1 MQKIKVTDM
10 ESAWTVARLIF
21 PTECTRDEQRSNR
34 YDCAVYGSTEE
45 GYDGFE
51 IRERKKQLWVYLGGD
66 GETVLID
73 VAGASPSKTKELAKA
88 NKRIAELEED
98 KNRLMQS
105 EWTLAKE
112 CGEAEKQVGD
122 AQRRA
127 EEAEAEVQ
135 RLKAKLYDILIEEK
149 G

>member
-1 MQKIKVTDM
+1 MRKIKVTDK
-10 ESAWTVARLIF
+10 ESAWAVARLVF
-21 PTECTRDEQRSNR
+21 PTDCTLDEQESRIHD
-34 YDCAVYGSTEE
+34 YAVYGSTEE

-51 IRERKKQLWVYLGGD
+51 IHEREKQLWVYLGGD

-73 VAGASPSKTKELAKA
+73 VAGASPSETKELAEA

>member
-73 VAGASPSKTKELAKA
+73 VAGASPSKTKELAEA

-98 KNRLMQS
+98 KNKLVQS
-105 EWTLAKE
+105 ERNLTARRD
-112 CGEAEKQVGD
+112 EARNCAAVAE
-122 AQRRA
+122 QRVKDI
-127 EEAEAEVQ
+127 EAEVL
-135 RLKAKLYDILIEEK
+135 RLKAKLYDILIEGK